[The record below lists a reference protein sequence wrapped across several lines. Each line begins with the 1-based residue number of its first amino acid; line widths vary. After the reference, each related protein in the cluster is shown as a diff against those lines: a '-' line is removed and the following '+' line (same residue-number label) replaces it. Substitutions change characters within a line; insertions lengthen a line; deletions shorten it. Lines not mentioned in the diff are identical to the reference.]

1 MEHECIIGMYN
12 NYEDTD
18 LITYSEICKMSLSE
32 WKMYLKYEDAHTRIG
47 KSPPTRLEDYFDKRK
62 NTELTRF
69 DYCPYCGKKI
79 DWNELKRRCKDD
91 R

>member
-1 MEHECIIGMYN
+1 MEHECFIGMYN

-18 LITYSEICKMSLSE
+18 LITYSELKEKSARDEQFAKKHE
-32 WKMYLKYEDAHTRIG
+32 WFRQDVT
-47 KSPPTRLEDYFDKRK
+47 PLENFFDKRT

-69 DYCPYCGKKI
+69 DYCPVCGEKI
-79 DWNELKRRCKDD
+79 DWNELKRRCKYD